1 MKKFSYTSIR
11 KPSPNTQQKT
21 RKIDCMTSPDI
32 SMVCAAWTSSA
43 NRKTYSGLS
52 YGQIPLLPAALLYA
66 IPRSVCVGVV
76 EDAPAMKWHAWIIML
91 KGGSTKY
98 THTLACVCVCACVYV
113 CLVAAAPSSPRSA
126 RKAQKA
132 SPRNCFARPRRSAV
146 LVRGSLLLL
155 FLLPAKPDDRLL

>member
-21 RKIDCMTSPDI
+21 RKIYCMTSPDI
-32 SMVCAAWTSSA
+32 SMVCAAWTSST

-52 YGQIPLLPAALLYA
+52 YGQIPLVPAALLYG

-76 EDAPAMKWHAWIIML
+76 EDAPAVKWHAWIIML

-98 THTLACVCVCACVYV
+98 THTLACVCVCV
-113 CLVAAAPSSPRSA
+113 CLSG
-126 RKAQKA
+126 
-132 SPRNCFARPRRSAV
+132 RRC
-146 LVRGSLLLL
+146 
-155 FLLPAKPDDRLL
+155 PK